1 MIFINFSLSHYVSKK
16 DDRCYTNN
24 WIFRDSEIMMDIC
37 NWWAKLYIYDI
48 LSALVHTFNKI
59 IIWRNDLWSFDEIP
73 QESGKL
79 SAFVPIYIYLKPHH
93 SCWMQHNVNLKGC
106 EKLLLDFTIWF
117 YSIFVLN
124 DWSSRNV
131 LQFRL
136 L

>member
-59 IIWRNDLWSFDEIP
+59 IIWRNDLWSFDEKFT
-73 QESGKL
+73 SGIWKII
-79 SAFVPIYIYLKPHH
+79 SICSHIYL
-93 SCWMQHNVNLKGC
+93 LKTTS
-106 EKLLLDFTIWF
+106 L
-117 YSIFVLN
+117 VLN
-124 DWSSRNV
+124 ATQCE
-131 LQFRL
+131 LKRL
-136 L
+136 WEIIIRFYDMILFYICVERLKFSECFTV